1 MRTGFAFALL
11 FAAKV
16 FALEAPIAGYSV
28 EPFEW
33 EVDTPDGISLI
44 NGTLEDVQAETSK
57 YPDFA
62 IRSDNTVATDAE
74 LKKRT
79 DFSNARAICGNYPEA
94 PSRQINSRINYLRGL
109 SGRPSNGPGPGACG
123 KVSCAYRSAI
133 WWCNDATSTKTLS
146 SWGSIADGAREIVDR
161 CQHTFEGN
169 FGYSGMY
176 IHS

>member
-11 FAAKV
+11 FAAKA

-62 IRSDNTVATDAE
+62 IRSVNTAATDAE
-74 LKKRT
+74 LEKRT

-109 SGRPSNGPGPGACG
+109 DGRPSNGPGPGACG
-123 KVSCAYRSAI
+123 K
-133 WWCNDATSTKTLS
+133 ATSTKTLS